1 MSDISILNKN
11 IFFLQV
17 VDRKDGL
24 VLFVVYMC
32 FADESRFYILN
43 LTNKGTLIRWATIY
57 APKGQDLVEFAASN
71 STLWAVWGSPDG
83 EPCVSYTSFAPENVS
98 TIPTTIILLL
108 IIIHIFNFEKFSM
121 LK

>member
-1 MSDISILNKN
+1 
-11 IFFLQV
+11 
-17 VDRKDGL
+17 
-24 VLFVVYMC
+24 MC

-83 EPCVSYTSFAPENVS
+83 DPCVSYTSFAPENVS
-98 TIPTTIILLL
+98 TIRFYFFTLLVF
-108 IIIHIFNFEKFSM
+108 INIRIKNPQF
-121 LK
+121 